1 LLAKFLKS
9 KRFHKCSKIIHEGS
23 PTKRCGNEM
32 KDCLKQSKE
41 SSKSKLNLKSTKESE
56 QKTNKSMGCSTYKSP
71 IVFKEVGVGA
81 KGVRVSAK
89 LATPHHILRQ
99 NFV

>member
-1 LLAKFLKS
+1 
-9 KRFHKCSKIIHEGS
+9 
-23 PTKRCGNEM
+23 M

-99 NFV
+99 NFVWTVVAKVGPKPENCLLKKC